1 MRLKALLLTLLATIV
16 VSESVFSSPQAAAQ
30 TATPSIGARTAQVSN
45 NYGRL
50 PLTFEKNQGQT
61 QAPVR
66 FLSRGRG
73 YTAFLT
79 ADGMVLSL
87 HAAKAAKPLIASNA
101 AAAKSRPPNATLQF
115 KLVGAAKNPAVV
127 GEVQQPGKVN
137 YFIGNDP
144 KKWRTNVATYARVR
158 YRNVY
163 PGIDLVYYGNHRQI
177 EYDFAVSP
185 GVDPSRIQFEIKG
198 AKNVRLD
205 ANGDLVLTTGT
216 GELHFQS
223 PAIYQESN
231 GTRVPVQ
238 GGYVMQDPT
247 HVGFRLSGIDAGK
260 TTVIDPVLVYST
272 YLGGSG
278 DDQPT
283 GIAVDSSG
291 SVYVAGYTDSANF
304 PLATLGSLPAGSTHV
319 FVAKLDPTGSN
330 LVYADYL
337 GGSSQDYG
345 YALALDSANEV
356 YVTGSTTSSDFPVVN
371 AYQST
376 YPGSFNAFLTRISA
390 DGSSLLYSTYFGGN
404 GSDTPASI
412 ALDSSSDALIAGNTS
427 STNFPVSSAAY
438 QSTVSPNGGGVWGNY
453 GFLTKFSP
461 DGSQLIYSTY
471 LGGSSNIAYNCGGT
485 PCWPSPTSGITG
497 LALDSSGNAYVAG
510 NTNTYDFPTTGSA
523 YITTDSTS
531 SNGTVGFVSK
541 FTGSGGLQYS
551 TYFYESSGIYT
562 AVSAI
567 AVDSLGSA
575 YITGL
580 AFSDGTFPLTSTTIC
595 DPSVYGEACSYAF
608 VTKFDSAGATLLYST
623 FLGPNNYA
631 SPAAIALDANNDAYV
646 LATSSSN
653 TFGLVNG
660 IEAYSNGND
669 ALIAEIDPT
678 AASQL
683 FATYLGGSSDEYS
696 SSMALDSS
704 GNIYVTGNTDST
716 DYPITQ
722 GAFQTILAGDS
733 NAFISKISPASAAAV
748 SATPLS
754 LDFSA
759 QALSTTSS
767 AQTVLLRN
775 MGSAALTVSSITA
788 TGNFAETDNCTS
800 GVPAA
805 GSCSLSVTFTP
816 ATVGTL
822 TGSITISND
831 AAGSPHVISLS
842 GTGSGAIVA
851 LTPASLTFSSLQVG
865 STSPGQTVTLTNQG
879 NADLTITNIAI
890 SGDYAQTNN
899 CPGTLAASAS
909 CTFNV
914 TFAPTTTGTR
924 TGTLTVTD
932 NAAGSPHTVALTG
945 TGVSVVVVLTPASLT
960 FSGTQVGTT
969 SAAQAVTLAN
979 QGTSSLTIS
988 NIAIAGDYAQTNNCP
1003 GTLAASASC
1012 TVNVT
1017 FTPTS
1022 SGTRT
1027 GTLTLTDTANG
1038 SPQMVALT
1046 GTGLSAV
1053 AALTPASLTFPG
1065 TQVGT
1070 PSSAQVVT
1078 LTNQGNASL
1087 TVSSIVISGNYAQ
1100 TNNCPGT
1107 LVASASCTINVTFTP
1122 TATGT
1127 RTGTLTLTDN
1137 AAGSPQTVTLTGT
1150 GQSALAALTPT
1161 SLAFSSAAVG
1171 TTSAAQTVTLTNQGT
1186 ARLSI
1191 TNIAVTGDYAQTNNC
1206 SSTLAASAS
1215 CTINVTFT
1223 PTATGSR
1230 SGTLAVSDSSAG
1242 SPQTVTLSGTGL
1254 SAVAA
1259 LTPSNLAFSS
1269 APIGTTSA
1277 AQTVTL
1283 TNQGNASLSISKVSV
1298 TGNFA
1303 QTNNCSSTLA
1313 AAASCTVSVTFA
1325 PKAAGSLTGTVTITD
1340 SVSGSPQTATLIGT
1354 GADFSLTSSS
1364 TSQTVKAGSTASYSV
1379 TVAGVDGGFGSAI
1392 TLACTGAPAHST
1404 CSASS
1409 ASVTPGSTPAT
1420 VTVTVTTTASTSQ
1433 AMSRRPVRQQRSPV
1447 YAEWMQFQGFGLFGM
1462 LVAGSKRRKNKL
1474 GALMLLAVLL
1484 AALLFMSACAGG
1496 TGIGQQ
1502 TQTGTPVGTYSLTL
1516 TGTSGSL
1523 QHSLPLTLVVQ

>member
-1 MRLKALLLTLLATIV
+1 MRLKALILTLLAMIV

-30 TATPSIGARTAQVSN
+30 AATPNIGSRIAQVSN

-61 QAPVR
+61 QAPVK

-73 YTAFLT
+73 YSAFLT
-79 ADGMVLSL
+79 SDGMVLSL
-87 HAAKAAKPLIASNA
+87 RAAKATKPPIASST
-101 AAAKSRPPNATLQF
+101 AAAKSRPAIATLQF

-127 GEVQQPGKVN
+127 GEGQQPGKVN

-177 EYDFAVSP
+177 EYDFAVAP
-185 GVDPSRIQFEIKG
+185 GADPSRIQFEIKG
-198 AKNVRLD
+198 AKNVGLD
-205 ANGDLVLTTGT
+205 GNGDLILNTGT

-223 PAIYQESN
+223 PTIYQESN
-231 GTRVPVQ
+231 GARIPVK
-238 GGYVMQDPT
+238 GGYVMQDSN
-247 HVGFRLSGIDAGK
+247 HVGFQLAAVDASK

-278 DDQPT
+278 DDTPM
-283 GIAVDSSG
+283 GISVDGNG
-291 SVYVAGYTDSANF
+291 SVYVAGYTDSSDF
-304 PLATLGSLPAGSTHV
+304 PLATLGSLPSGSTHV
-319 FVAKLDPTGSN
+319 FVAKFDPTGSN
-330 LVYADYL
+330 LIYADYL
-337 GGSSQDYG
+337 GGSNQDYG
-345 YALALDSANEV
+345 YALTLDSANEV
-356 YVTGSTTSSDFPVVN
+356 YVTGSTMSSDFPVVN
-371 AYQST
+371 AYNAT

-412 ALDSSSDALIAGNTS
+412 AIDSSSDALVAGNTS
-427 STNFPVSSAAY
+427 STNFPVSPSAY
-438 QSTVSPNGGGVWGNY
+438 QPSVSPNGGGVWGNY
-453 GFLTKFSP
+453 GFVTKFSP

-471 LGGSSNIAYNCGGT
+471 LGGSSNVAYNCGGT
-485 PCWPSPTSGITG
+485 PCWPSPTSAITG

-510 NTNTYDFPTTGSA
+510 NTNTYDFPTTSGA
-523 YITTDSTS
+523 YITTDSTQN
-531 SNGTVGFVSK
+531 NGIVGFVSK
-541 FTGSGGLQYS
+541 FNASGTPQYS

-562 AVSAI
+562 TISAI
-567 AVDSLGSA
+567 AADSLGSA

-595 DPSVYGEACSYAF
+595 DPSVYAEACSYAF
-608 VTKFDSAGATLLYST
+608 VTKFDSAGATLAYST

-631 SPAAIALDANNDAYV
+631 SPTAIALDANNDAYI

-660 IEAYSNGND
+660 IEAYTSGND
-669 ALIAEIDPT
+669 ALIAEIDPA

-683 FATYLGGSSDEYS
+683 FATFLGGSSDENS

-716 DYPITQ
+716 DYPVTQ
-722 GAFQTILAGDS
+722 GAFQTILGGATD
-733 NAFISKISPASAAAV
+733 AFISKIAPASAAAV

-759 QALSTTSS
+759 QSLSTTSS

-775 MGSAALTVSSITA
+775 MGSTALAISSITA
-788 TGNFAETDNCTS
+788 GSNFAETDNCS
-800 GVPAA
+800 PSVPAA
-805 GSCSLSVTFTP
+805 GTCNLSVTFTP
-816 ATVGTL
+816 TAVGTL
-822 TGSITISND
+822 TGSLTIND
-831 AAGSPHVISLS
+831 GAAGSPHVITLS
-842 GTGSGAIVA
+842 GVGSGPVVA
-851 LTPASLTFSSLQVG
+851 LTPASLTFSSLQIG
-865 STSPGQTVTLTNQG
+865 STSPAQTVTLANQG
-879 NADLTITNIAI
+879 NADLSISNIAI

-899 CPGTLAASAS
+899 CPNDLAASTS
-909 CTFNV
+909 CTFNI
-914 TFAPTTTGTR
+914 TFTPTATGTR
-924 TGTLTVTD
+924 AGTLTVSD
-932 NAAGSPHTVALTG
+932 SAAGSPHTVALSG

-969 SAAQAVTLAN
+969 SAAQAVTVTN
-979 QGTSSLTIS
+979 QGTGSLTIS
-988 NIAIAGDYAQTNNCP
+988 NIAISGNYAQTNNCP
-1003 GTLAASASC
+1003 GTLTPSASC

-1027 GTLTLTDTANG
+1027 GTITLTDSATG
-1038 SPQMVALT
+1038 SPQTVALT
-1046 GTGLSAV
+1046 GTGQTAL
-1053 AALTPASLTFPG
+1053 AALAPTSLTFSG

-1070 PSSAQVVT
+1070 TSSAQVVT
-1078 LTNQGNASL
+1078 LTNQGNANL
-1087 TVSSIVISGNYAQ
+1087 TISGIAISGNYAQ
-1100 TNNCPGT
+1100 TNNCSG
-1107 LVASASCTINVTFTP
+1107 
-1122 TATGT
+1122 
-1127 RTGTLTLTDN
+1127 
-1137 AAGSPQTVTLTGT
+1137 
-1150 GQSALAALTPT
+1150 
-1161 SLAFSSAAVG
+1161 
-1171 TTSAAQTVTLTNQGT
+1171 
-1186 ARLSI
+1186 
-1191 TNIAVTGDYAQTNNC
+1191 
-1206 SSTLAASAS
+1206 TLAASAS

-1223 PTATGSR
+1223 PTATGIRAGTLSVTDSAAGSPQTVALTGTGQTALAALAPTSLAFLSSAVGTTSAAQAVTLTNQGTASLSITNIGITGDYAQTNNCSGALAASASCTINVTFTPTATGAR
-1230 SGTLAVSDSSAG
+1230 NGTLAVTDSAAG

-1254 SAVAA
+1254 GAVIA
-1259 LTPSNLAFSS
+1259 LTPTNLTFSS

-1283 TNQGNASLSISKVSV
+1283 TNQGNTSLSISKVSV

-1313 AAASCTVSVTFA
+1313 AAANCTVSVTFA
-1325 PKAAGSLTGTVTITD
+1325 PKAAGSLTGTLSITD
-1340 SVSGSPQTATLIGT
+1340 SGSGSPQTATLIGT
-1354 GADFSLTSSS
+1354 GADFGVTSSS
-1364 TSQTVKAGSTASYSV
+1364 TSSTVKAGSTATYTV
-1379 TVAGVDGGFGSAI
+1379 TVAGVNGGFSSAI
-1392 TLACTGAPAHST
+1392 TLACSGAPAHAT
-1404 CSASS
+1404 CSASP

-1420 VTVTVTTTASTSQ
+1420 VTVTVTTTAATS
-1433 AMSRRPVRQQRSPV
+1433 ASMSLLPVRQQRSPV
-1447 YAEWMQFQGFGLFGM
+1447 YAVWMQFQGFGLFGM

-1474 GALMLLAVLL
+1474 GALAVVAVLL
-1484 AALLFMSACAGG
+1484 ATLLFMSACAGG
-1496 TGIGQQ
+1496 TGIGQ
-1502 TQTGTPVGTYSLTL
+1502 TQTGTPAGTYTLTL